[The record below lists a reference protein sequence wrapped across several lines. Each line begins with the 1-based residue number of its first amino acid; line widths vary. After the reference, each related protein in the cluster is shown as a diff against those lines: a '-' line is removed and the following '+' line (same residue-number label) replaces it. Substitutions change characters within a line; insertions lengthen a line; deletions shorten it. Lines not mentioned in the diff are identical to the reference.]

1 MYEAF
6 FGLKVKPFFLLPDP
20 DFIYPTKKHRM
31 AMALLEYTLLNG
43 APFCVLT
50 GEIGSG
56 KTTLVQNLMQR
67 LDQTFTAGVISH
79 THATIGELLQ
89 WILMAFDLEYR
100 NKNKTE
106 CYQTLIDF
114 LGQQYQQGKRTLL
127 VVDEAQNLDLHTLEE
142 LRMLSNINIGQQHV
156 LQIILVGQPQL
167 RTKMQDP
174 SLEQFAQR
182 IALCYHL
189 ESLSREETGEYIRSR
204 LQKAGAGRDI
214 FTEEAIDVIQRETE
228 GIPRLVNIVCDLSL
242 LFAYTEENDLVTAD
256 EVTEAIRM
264 ESINGLLPLR
274 KKTPKGKE
282 TGN

>member
-1 MYEAF
+1 MYEAY
-6 FGLKVKPFFLLPDP
+6 FGMRVKPFSLLPDP

-43 APFCVLT
+43 APFCILT

-56 KTTLVQNLMQR
+56 KTTLVQHLIKR
-67 LDQTFTAGVISH
+67 LEHTFTPGVITH
-79 THATIGELLQ
+79 THATIVELLQ
-89 WILMAFDLEYR
+89 WILMAFDLDYR
-100 NKNKTE
+100 GKNKTE
-106 CYQTLIDF
+106 CYETLIDF
-114 LGQQYQQGKRTLL
+114 LRQQHKQGKRTLL

-142 LRMLSNINIGQQHV
+142 LRMLSNINIGHEHV
-156 LQIILVGQPQL
+156 LQIILAGQPQL

-189 ESLSREETGEYIRSR
+189 EALSREEIGAYIRFR
-204 LQKAGAGRDI
+204 LNKAGGSEEL
-214 FTEEAIDVIQRETE
+214 FTEEAMDVIHRETG

-242 LFAYTEENDLVTAD
+242 LFAYTEESKVVTA
-256 EVTEAIRM
+256 EAVLEAIRM

-274 KKTPKGKE
+274 KKRPKETE